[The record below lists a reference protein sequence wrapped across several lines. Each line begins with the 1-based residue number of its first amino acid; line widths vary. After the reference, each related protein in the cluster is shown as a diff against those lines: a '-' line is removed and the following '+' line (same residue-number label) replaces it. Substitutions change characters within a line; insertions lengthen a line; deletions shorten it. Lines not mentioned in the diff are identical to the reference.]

1 MKTAFF
7 FTALVAAVSAGSVSL
22 TAKNFDDEVTSSGKG
37 AFIKFQ
43 APW

>member
-7 FTALVAAVSAGSVSL
+7 FSALVAAVSAGSVSL
-22 TAKNFDDEVTSSGKG
+22 TAKNFDAETVGKG